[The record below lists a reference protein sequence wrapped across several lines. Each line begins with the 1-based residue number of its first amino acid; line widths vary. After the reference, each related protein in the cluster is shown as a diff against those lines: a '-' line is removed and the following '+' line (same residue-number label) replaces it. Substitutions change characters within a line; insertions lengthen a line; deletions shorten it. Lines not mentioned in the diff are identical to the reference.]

1 MKFKFA
7 HVDSL
12 NVFKFIDV
20 IRAKPIKTF
29 DKVEEIENYLQNQL
43 AGLFYLY
50 LDGLQKQQEVN
61 KVLDTVT
68 ELNNVSLRMNE
79 MLNSVGK
86 KILGNENHEYE
97 IVINKQFEMI
107 IDFFSEYT
115 LIHFLH
121 LRDAKF
127 FWKKMF

>member
-97 IVINKQFEMI
+97 IVLEVNNTTQISQDMMGSMFLFFYDKELDELLQKQN
-107 IDFFSEYT
+107 
-115 LIHFLH
+115 
-121 LRDAKF
+121 
-127 FWKKMF
+127 